1 MIATLIFLALSVVCP
16 GALAQKPIKKY
27 LDTSKKM
34 EVKKNSFPEKP
45 SLKNGEY
52 AIFIEDQYKIFKTK
66 KFEEIDLTDECLK
79 SGKPKC
85 QAYEFAQIKPKN
97 LSVKYPGFNNFS
109 AIHCDAVGGKNLLA
123 LDDKNNHYNFCRF
136 GDGSMANSW
145 SMYYKHFPAKQV
157 K

>member
-1 MIATLIFLALSVVCP
+1 MTL
-16 GALAQKPIKKY
+16 LAQG
-27 LDTSKKM
+27 S
-34 EVKKNSFPEKP
+34 VKKGSSSSTKPTSQPAPQKKSANTNTFPEP
-45 SLKNGEY
+45 PPLKKDEY
-52 AIFIEDQYKIFKTK
+52 AIFIEDKYHIFKTK
-66 KFEEIDLTDECLK
+66 EFEKIELTEGCLK
-79 SGKPKC
+79 SATPKC

-136 GDGSMANSW
+136 DDGSMANSW
-145 SMYYKHFPAKQV
+145 SMYYKHFPAKQT